1 MDEDIRYEE
10 LIEAAIERQIE
21 ILGRGQAVEQART
34 VDRLTVDDDGTV
46 LEVEGD
52 GKEILSAVVDA
63 YKAIAGDLPAS
74 LIAYRIRDEFDISQA
89 DLPANVVRHL

>member
-52 GKEILSAVVDA
+52 GKAVLSAVVDA

-74 LIAYRIRDEFDISQA
+74 LIAYRIRDEFDVTHA
-89 DLPANVVRHL
+89 ELPTNVARHL